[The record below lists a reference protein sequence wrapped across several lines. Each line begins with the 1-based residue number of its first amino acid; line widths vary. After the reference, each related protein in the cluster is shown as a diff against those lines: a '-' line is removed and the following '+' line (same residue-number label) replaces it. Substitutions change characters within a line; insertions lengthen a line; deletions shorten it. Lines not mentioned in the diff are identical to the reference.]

1 MVKLP
6 MTIGTQG
13 HQVIN
18 CIYYRQRSIIC
29 KFLDG
34 FDMANFEVFYV
45 TAP

>member
-18 CIYYRQRSIIC
+18 CIYYRQRSIIR
-29 KFLDG
+29 KILDG
-34 FDMANFEVFYV
+34 FDMADFEVFCI